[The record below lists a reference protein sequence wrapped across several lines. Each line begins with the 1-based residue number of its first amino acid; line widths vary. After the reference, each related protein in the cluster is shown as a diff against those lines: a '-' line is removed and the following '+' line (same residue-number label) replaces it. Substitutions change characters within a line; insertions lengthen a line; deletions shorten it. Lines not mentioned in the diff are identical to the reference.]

1 MAPEKDEAQLQDGT
15 VEEIEVS
22 EASRETGA
30 ADEGVLRFPPSGT
43 KGWG

>member
-1 MAPEKDEAQLQDGT
+1 MAPKKDQAPLQDGT
-15 VEEIEVS
+15 VEEIEIS
-22 EASRETGA
+22 EASRETEA